1 MLFLSVPYELTPEER
16 ERLRVLMEEK
26 TGEACAVL
34 DSGMQVVSIP
44 VKTDGAT
51 GGNQCRRAGFKSG
64 SSDQIYVH

>member
-51 GGNQCRRAGFKSG
+51 GGNQ
-64 SSDQIYVH
+64 